1 MNVFMKNSLPVLAAT
16 AHLLDEA
23 GLRTKSGDPLELL
36 AKKFGDHS
44 AEVLSKLGASNT
56 ELLNLKANLDDIN
69 QRLAYRGG
77 GSDSDEADTPGQQ
90 FVKHEEL
97 NEFSNYR
104 TRPARLSMQVKTTI
118 TTGPTSAGALKP
130 QYRDETVGLP
140 QRRMTVRD
148 LLPTVKVT
156 AAEVQYAKQKTR
168 TSNAAIVPETTL
180 KPESGISWE
189 LKTLAFATIAHWI
202 PASRQVLDD
211 IPQLRG
217 LIDSELM
224 YGLKLKEEE
233 QLLNGSGVDENLTG
247 LVTVATPA
255 SQTIGGITVT
265 NQIDQIALA
274 ILQNALALYPAD
286 GVIVNPADWL
296 RMRLY
301 KDSNGNYIMGS
312 PSSDIN
318 KTLFGLPVIDTA
330 AMAVDKYLVG
340 NFQLAATLYDR
351 WEARIEVSTEHAD
364 FFLRNMVA
372 ILCEERLG
380 LAIKNPLALTYGDFG
395 NVA

>member
-1 MNVFMKNSLPVLAAT
+1 MNMMLKSSRPLLAAT
-16 AHLLDEA
+16 SHLLNEA
-23 GLRTKSGDPLELL
+23 GFRTKSGDPIELL

-44 AEVLSKLGASNT
+44 AEVMSKLGASNQDLA
-56 ELLNLKANLDDIN
+56 EVKARLDEID
-69 QRLAYRGG
+69 QKGAYRGG
-77 GSDSDEADTPGQQ
+77 GGVEDTETPGQQ
-90 FVKHEEL
+90 FVEHTEL
-97 NEFSNYR
+97 KDFSNYR
-104 TRPARLSMQVKTTI
+104 SRPGRLSMEVKSTI

-130 QYRDETVGLP
+130 QYRDQTVALP

-168 TSNAAIVPETTL
+168 TNSAAMVPETTL
-180 KPESGISWE
+180 KPESEYAWE
-189 LKTLAFATIAHWI
+189 LKTLAFAVIAHWI

-211 IPQLRG
+211 LPQLRG
-217 LIDSELM
+217 LIDSELL

-233 QLLNGSGVDENLTG
+233 QLLNGSGTGENLTG

-255 SQTIGGITVT
+255 SGNVSGVT
-265 NQIDQIALA
+265 ASTQIDQIALA

-286 GVIVNPADWL
+286 GMIVNPADWL
-296 RMRLY
+296 RMRLA
-301 KDSNGNYIMGS
+301 KDANGNYIMGS
-312 PSSDIN
+312 PSNDIN
-318 KTLFGLPVIDTA
+318 KTLFGLPVVDTA
-330 AMAVDKYLVG
+330 AMTVDKFLVG
-340 NFQLAATLYDR
+340 NFQVAATLYDR

-364 FFLRNMVA
+364 FFVRNMVA

-380 LAIKNPLALTYGDFG
+380 LAVKNPLALTYGDFG